1 MKTKRY
7 KKTKDLFKKVLSNFA
22 LYGLIPL
29 ICGGFLG
36 LFIFIRAKGAPDA
49 TETFA
54 RIENLTLST
63 VIGGGT
69 VREEKTTGFYFH
81 SGEILFPMY
90 DSQNFII
97 GGGKYF
103 HIPEKKPEE
112 EKKQENTPSSLP
124 ENAVP
129 IISCDLS
136 SPSPYINTTKY
147 SIDVEEARNS
157 LFPSETKVHGNDP
170 LVLVLHTHGTES
182 YFEDSFNLSGF
193 ASGEIKGYF
202 IQGETTFRTDD
213 PKKSVVQV
221 GKVFSDT
228 LIAEGIPTVHCTVMH
243 DKDDF
248 NDAYANSAETVQKM
262 LKEYP
267 SIQYVID
274 LHRDSVVRG
283 DSYVKSLTQIEN
295 TPTAQVMAVVGTN
308 QNGRHPNWEQNL
320 IVAVGF
326 KDAMDA
332 LYPTLARSLYLR
344 TSRFNQEFLPG
355 CILLE
360 VGSCGN
366 TLEEAETAAK
376 FSAKAFAHM
385 LKTRQ

>member
-1 MKTKRY
+1 MKKANTKIVKDFS
-7 KKTKDLFKKVLSNFA
+7 KKAFSFFA

-36 LFIFIRAKGAPDA
+36 LFFFVQAKGAPAASDA
-49 TETFA
+49 MAKIGE
-54 RIENLTLST
+54 ITLAT
-63 VIGGGT
+63 VIGGDSKK
-69 VREEKTTGFYFH
+69 EEAPKGFYFN
-81 SGEILFPMY
+81 SDELLFPMH
-90 DSQNFII
+90 QNLTLVI
-97 GGGKYF
+97 GGGSYF
-103 HIPEKKPEE
+103 HIPEKKAEPE
-112 EKKQENTPSSLP
+112 KPENTLSALP

-136 SPSPYINTTKY
+136 SPSLYINTTKY
-147 SIDVEEARNS
+147 TIDVEEARNAH
-157 LFPSETKVHGNDP
+157 FPSQTKVSGEEP

-182 YFEDSFNLSGF
+182 YFEDKLNLSAF
-193 ASGEIKGYF
+193 AEGEIKGYF
-202 IQGETTFRTDD
+202 LQGETTFRTDD
-213 PKKSVVQV
+213 PSKSVVQV
-221 GKVFSDT
+221 GKVFSET
-228 LIAEGIPTVHCTVMH
+228 LIAEGIPTIHSTIMH

-248 NDAYANSAETVQKM
+248 NDAYANSAATVQKM

-283 DSYVKSLTQIEN
+283 DSYVKSLTKIEN
-295 TPTAQVMAVVGTN
+295 TPSAQVMAVVGTN
-308 QNGRHPNWEQNL
+308 QNGKHPNWKQNL
-320 IVAVGF
+320 IVAVGL
-326 KDAMDA
+326 KDTMDT
-332 LYPTLARSLYLR
+332 LYPSLARSLYLR

-366 TLEEAETAAK
+366 TLEEAETAAR

-385 LKTRQ
+385 LKTRG